1 MSTFTPAA
9 RVSRIKVSPSSAASA
24 RARDLKA
31 AGRDIVD
38 MTVGERDTIVDRQ
51 HGARA
56 EDFSGCKFGRRDRRG
71 ELLEDGLSVAAEPEE
86 QVRHEYWDEARQRLL
101 EIDGHRLDL
110 GIRHP

>member
-38 MTVGERDTIVDRQ
+38 MTVGEPDFDTPDDVKAAAHAAID
-51 HGARA
+51 
-56 EDFSGCKFGRRDRRG
+56 RG
-71 ELLEDGLSVAAEPEE
+71 ETKYTALDGTPDLKKAIAE
-86 QVRHEYWDEARQRLL
+86 
-101 EIDGHRLDL
+101 
-110 GIRHP
+110 